1 MKKNEIKSDLIHD
14 KILHYAN
21 FITKNPTK
29 FWSYVG
35 TVFIVLLVFVLYSSR
50 NENKKSTYN
59 AYSSN
64 NQNNYIEGNEE
75 LAIIGFDNILS
86 EYSTSESYNQAFIY
100 KLSYLMD
107 NNNVDE
113 INTLI
118 DENNFSSKDDV
129 LNYFYNYFLG
139 NFYNSQNNIDLSEK
153 HYNKSLKYA
162 NIETFEINSKCALIN
177 LYLNDNNLILAQ
189 KIADSV
195 TIEDLSFQSKNKF
208 NIIASRLDYLS
219 K

>member
-139 NFYNSQNNIDLSEK
+139 NFYNSQDNIDLSEK

>member
-100 KLSYLMD
+100 KISYLMD

-139 NFYNSQNNIDLSEK
+139 NFYNSQDNIDLSEK